1 MSLEKDINS
10 LTKAC
15 EAYLREDGYSEGRIL
30 DYRRLWAEGIV
41 SYLEARSI
49 SIYNPDIGEQFI
61 STISV
66 TWSASYIRALR
77 RSVRVLSDFLSRGIV
92 RKRIVHHVSHE
103 LPGEIGAVAKSFL
116 ASFVELRRSKLTLG
130 EHQRVLS
137 YFIKHLALK
146 SVFRVPEIN
155 EEHVLAFLSSTQNC
169 KDKFLNT
176 MRLFCR
182 YLYTRKLVE
191 RNIEYVIGRDNL
203 PKREKLPSVYDPEEI
218 KQIENAVEKASP
230 VGRRDYAMLLLASR
244 LGLRSSDIAGLQFAN
259 LDWDNNII
267 RLTQYKTK
275 REVELPLLADVG
287 DAIINYL
294 KYGRPVSHSQHVFLS
309 ACAPYRPINR
319 LIINGAISRIIK
331 SSKVDIQNRKFGP
344 HAMRHTLAS
353 QLLSNGISLPVIS
366 ETLGHTNTQATMNY
380 LRIDINNLQR
390 CALAV
395 PMVSQGFYD
404 QKGGVFYE

>member
-15 EAYLREDGYSEGRIL
+15 EAYLRDDGYSEGRIL
-30 DYRRLWAEGIV
+30 DYRRLWADGIV
-41 SYLEARSI
+41 SYMEECSI
-49 SIYNPDIGEQFI
+49 NIYSPDIGDQFI
-61 STISV
+61 STIAV
-66 TWSASYIRALR
+66 TWSAPYIRALR
-77 RSVRVLSDFLSRGIV
+77 RSVRVLSDFLSHGSV
-92 RKRIVHHVSHE
+92 RKRIVHHVNHE
-103 LPGEIGAVAKSFL
+103 LPGEIGTTAKSFI
-116 ASFVELRRSKLTLG
+116 ASFADLRRSKLTLS

-182 YLYTRKLVE
+182 YLYTRNLVSK
-191 RNIEYVIGRDNL
+191 RNIEYVIGRNNL
-203 PKREKLPSVYDPEEI
+203 PQREKLPSVYDPDEI
-218 KQIENAVEKASP
+218 RQIEEAVEKASP
-230 VGRRDYAMLLLASR
+230 VGKRDYAMLLLASR
-244 LGLRSSDIAGLQFAN
+244 LGFRVSDIAGLQFSN

-309 ACAPYRPINR
+309 ACAPYRPTNR
-319 LIINGAISRIIK
+319 MIISGAISRIIK

-353 QLLSNGISLPVIS
+353 QLLSNGNLLYAVIS
-366 ETLGHTNTQATMNY
+366 GNPWTYKHADNDELPAYRHQ
-380 LRIDINNLQR
+380 
-390 CALAV
+390 
-395 PMVSQGFYD
+395 
-404 QKGGVFYE
+404 